1 MAAAA
6 LPIALVL
13 GLVAEVVFG
22 LVRWALGGDRVWWR
36 GVTGI
41 GTEVLRLVRD
51 REGSERATVVQASG
65 ATAALFGAGMAAA
78 GALGIGPD
86 DLPLLYLALVVAS
99 AGGMVLI
106 LARTVEPWTRARP
119 WSAVLAEGA
128 FAAGLG
134 AMFVRYGTLELEA
147 VRGTQQVLGT
157 GISLSPG
164 LAAAGLVA
172 AALGFS
178 IAVASMLAPV
188 PSFDRRRGARPGS
201 AGSALLTRLCRWSF
215 SGAGAL
221 VAGVLLA
228 GGALEPFSPEGALSL
243 GLGALAVAVVIGAAE
258 ALHARLTGA
267 WRLAV
272 PGAALLLGAA
282 GATMVVLA

>member
-13 GLVAEVVFG
+13 GLVAEIVFR
-22 LVRWALGGDRVWWR
+22 LVRWALGGDRGWWR

-51 REGSERATVVQASG
+51 RENRERVSVAEAGG
-65 ATAALFGAGMAAA
+65 AAAAMFGAGIAAA
-78 GALGIGPD
+78 GALGVGPD

-99 AGGMVLI
+99 AGGMVLV
-106 LARTVEPWTRARP
+106 LARTVDP
-119 WSAVLAEGA
+119 WSRGRPLTAVLAEGA
-128 FAAGLG
+128 LAAGLG
-134 AMFVRYGTLELEA
+134 AMFLRYGTLDLEA

-157 GISLSPG
+157 GVSLSPG

-178 IAVASMLAPV
+178 IAAASMLAPV
-188 PSFDRRRGARPGS
+188 PDSDRRRGARQVP
-201 AGSALLTRLCRWSF
+201 AGTALLTRLCRWSL

-221 VAGVLLA
+221 VVGVLLA
-228 GGALEPFSPEGALSL
+228 GGALEPFSAKGALPL
-243 GLGALAVAVVIGAAE
+243 GLGALAIAVVIGAAE
-258 ALHARLTGA
+258 ALHGRLTGA
-267 WRLAV
+267 WRFAL
-272 PGAALLLGAA
+272 PGAALLLAVAGAA
-282 GATMVVLA
+282 MVVLA